1 MSDPVDRALRIKVV
15 PRWVAPTF
23 VVLALLTVP
32 WIAYLAM
39 TLPARTTTVHYRG
52 AWVGFDIGLV
62 VLLGLTAYLAWRG
75 SRRLE
80 IVASATATT
89 LAIDAWFDV
98 STTPMPDLVA
108 SVLLAVLV
116 ELPLAAIC
124 LWIALHTDALEERR
138 MRQLARRAA
147 RAEETAAA
155 VISGRDRL
163 REGSR
168 RR

>member
-1 MSDPVDRALRIKVV
+1 M
-15 PRWVAPTF
+15 PRWVAPIF
-23 VVLALLTVP
+23 VMLALLTVP

-39 TLPARTTTVHYRG
+39 TLPRRTTTVHYRG

-62 VLLGLTAYLAWRG
+62 FLLSLTAYFAWRG

-98 STTPMPDLVA
+98 STTPMPDLLA

-116 ELPLAAIC
+116 ELPLATIC
-124 LWIALHTDALEERR
+124 LWIALHTDRLQERR

-147 RAEETAAA
+147 RAEASAAAA
-155 VISGRDRL
+155 VAHTEVAAPSRPDRP
-163 REGSR
+163 REGSPNR
-168 RR
+168 